1 MTEKAVLEDIGI
13 TKAGVFEGDTYTI
26 ELDNDTE
33 WGRVFSLL
41 EKSELVEEVGGGE
54 LTANG
59 GAFYYEYTGNDD
71 ELFYITLSSSFD
83 DDSYTLSIEREE

>member
-13 TKAGVFEGDTYTI
+13 TKAGVFEGDAYII

-33 WGRVFSLL
+33 WGKIFSLL
-41 EKSELVEEVGGGE
+41 EKSELIEEVDGGE
-54 LTANG
+54 LTADG
-59 GAFYYEYTGNDD
+59 GAFYYEYTGSEN
-71 ELFYITLSSSFD
+71 ESFYITLSSSFD

>member
-13 TKAGVFEGDTYTI
+13 TKVGVFEGDAYTV

-33 WGRVFSLL
+33 WGKIFSLL
-41 EKSELVEEVGGGE
+41 EKSELVEEVEGGD
-54 LTANG
+54 LTADG
-59 GAFYYEYTGNDD
+59 GTFYYEYASDED